1 MINSAGVPRD
11 IGAGKESHAAAE
23 NIRNRFPLKRAT
35 SALCIAPCSWTT
47 EESEVESSEH
57 QHNTN
62 IHCQPFPESV
72 SEEREIYSDYD
83 GCHRHYV
90 KQDSYLSV
98 HFRFLS

>member
-1 MINSAGVPRD
+1 MRKLNTLFSLTSPTSNMFSPSAFV
-11 IGAGKESHAAAE
+11 AALSVNA
-23 NIRNRFPLKRAT
+23 
-35 SALCIAPCSWTT
+35 IAPCAWTT

-83 GCHRHYV
+83 GYHRHCV
-90 KQDSYLSV
+90 KQDGYLSV